1 MLRSAFRLFGS
12 WELGVPWKLDV
23 GRWELAVLAAA
34 VCLATTVTGC
44 DRAETAPAAA
54 RAAAPP
60 VSGAPA
66 PAGEVSC
73 ETAPLR
79 LRVVGVRQETPDSI
93 RVELALTNAA
103 SPEGWKPASPVA
115 ASVEAAVEAV
125 EGLSVLTAEG
135 RRRVFPLRAEAGPR
149 VGPRAEAPPPG
160 ETRRFWAL
168 FPVRQGPIGLLI
180 PGFPPFSG
188 LAVTPAARPAPEP

>member
-1 MLRSAFRLFGS
+1 MLRSPCRLFGS
-12 WELGVPWKLDV
+12 WQLGVPWKLVV
-23 GRWELAVLAAA
+23 GRWALTATAAVACLAATLTA
-34 VCLATTVTGC
+34 C

-54 RAAAPP
+54 RPASPA
-60 VSGAPA
+60 SGARA
-66 PAGEVSC
+66 PAGEVVC
-73 ETAPLR
+73 ATAPLR
-79 LRVVGVRQETPDSI
+79 LRVVGVSQETPDSI

-103 SPEGWKPASPVA
+103 SREEWTPGSPAA
-115 ASVEAAVEAV
+115 ASVEAAVEAL

-149 VGPRAEAPPPG
+149 VGPRAEVPPPG

-168 FPVRQGPIGLLI
+168 FPVRQGPIGLLV
-180 PGFPPFSG
+180 PGFPAISG